1 MSETQTKIKTMIQN
15 GQDPKEFLIEV
26 CRPTCIAKQER
37 LQRCEN
43 KLKAMTHAD
52 PELSCMYP
60 MRDWVTCIDGC
71 VMLLLNLGSTQNSH
85 QPRRQRIWMA
95 FMMNMMILHLHNS
108 IHNHLFVSIQSI
120 QNLSAI
126 E

>member
-1 MSETQTKIKTMIQN
+1 MSEVQTRIKTMIQN
-15 GQDPKEFLIEV
+15 GQDPKEYLLEV

-60 MRDWVTCIDGC
+60 MRDWVTCVDACVIHFIKFRSNLKFTPTLSVMKLDGYHDSFND
-71 VMLLLNLGSTQNSH
+71 LSYTSLII
-85 QPRRQRIWMA
+85 RILSS
-95 FMMNMMILHLHNS
+95 FKS
-108 IHNHLFVSIQSI
+108 INQSKY
-120 QNLSAI
+120 
-126 E
+126 

>member
-1 MSETQTKIKTMIQN
+1 MSEVQTRVKSMIQN
-15 GQDPKEFLIEV
+15 GQDPKEYLLEV

-60 MRDWVTCIDGC
+60 MRDWVTCVDACVNNSLKFRSNLKFTPTSSVMKLDGC
-71 VMLLLNLGSTQNSH
+71 HDSFNDLSFT
-85 QPRRQRIWMA
+85 
-95 FMMNMMILHLHNS
+95 S
-108 IHNHLFVSIQSI
+108 IIIKIVSSLRNINQSKYK
-120 QNLSAI
+120 N
-126 E
+126 

>member
-1 MSETQTKIKTMIQN
+1 MSEVQTKIKTMIQN
-15 GQDPKEFLIEV
+15 GQDPKEYLLEV

-60 MRDWVTCIDGC
+60 MRDWVTCVDACVHNFIKFRSNLKFMLTLSETKQDGC
-71 VMLLLNLGSTQNSH
+71 HDCLNDLSFTSIIV
-85 QPRRQRIWMA
+85 RI
-95 FMMNMMILHLHNS
+95 
-108 IHNHLFVSIQSI
+108 LFFKKH
-120 QNLSAI
+120 
-126 E
+126 

>member
-1 MSETQTKIKTMIQN
+1 MSEVQTKVKTMIQN
-15 GQDPKEFLIEV
+15 GQDPKEFLLEV

-71 VMLLLNLGSTQNSH
+71 VILFITSGSTQNSR
-85 QPRRQRIWMA
+85 QPCRQRSWMA
-95 FMMNMMILHLHNS
+95 FMIGFLIAHLHNL
-108 IHNHLFVSIQSI
+108 IHCHLDSFVFNSF
-120 QNLSAI
+120 
-126 E
+126 